1 VTSEINRMRMSILI
15 HLHCCCCCGR
25 WWDQVIARNTHHSG
39 IKRSIECRK
48 RNIQAVKQ
56 KNTQR
61 NTRLQ
66 GTSEWHLNINS
77 KGTMTDE
84 EAPPTCSFSSHSLLR
99 SPKFFLVSSSCA
111 AILFF
116 VSSQA
121 GKGRYTGRGA
131 GSPAIRAA
139 SAFFA
144 FFL

>member
-1 VTSEINRMRMSILI
+1 M
-15 HLHCCCCCGR
+15 
-25 WWDQVIARNTHHSG
+25 ARNTHYSS
-39 IKRSIECRK
+39 IKRSFEGRK
-48 RNIQAVKQ
+48 RNIQVVKQ
-56 KNTQR
+56 KNTQKK
-61 NTRLQ
+61 TSLQ

-77 KGTMTDE
+77 KGITTDE